1 MLYKYEAT
9 TLNGEKQAG
18 SIEAANIEIAISS
31 LQRRNLIIVSINP
44 EEKGESIFS
53 RGVGLFEK
61 VKTRDVV
68 ILSRQLSTLF
78 EAKVPV
84 LDSFKLLA
92 NEAESP
98 ILRKKISQVVEDI
111 QGGIPMSQA
120 MAKHPDVFS
129 KFYVNMVRSG
139 EESGKLDEV
148 FLFLADY
155 LERSFELA
163 SKARNA
169 LLYPAFVIFVFIS
182 VMILM
187 MVFVIPKLNL
197 ILNEAGQEIPVYT
210 KVIIGISNF
219 LVNFG
224 PLLFIAL
231 VIGIIFLWRY
241 VRTEAGRMSFSQFQ
255 IAVPYVGSLYKK
267 LYLAR
272 VTDNLKTLLSSGVSM
287 VRSLE
292 ISSDVVGNEV
302 YSRILRESTD
312 AVKGGNS
319 LSEALSRYEDVPPL
333 VSRMI
338 KIGEE
343 TGKLSFIL
351 ETLSRF
357 YKREVDN
364 AVDNLVGLIEPVMII
379 VLGVGVGILLI
390 SILGPIYNISSAI

>member
-1 MLYKYEAT
+1 MLYKYDAT
-9 TLNGEKQAG
+9 TVNGERQSG

-44 EEKGESIFS
+44 EEKGESIFTK
-53 RGVGLFEK
+53 GIGIFEK

-84 LDSFKLLA
+84 LESFKLLA

-129 KFYVNMVRSG
+129 KFYVSMVRSG
-139 EESGKLDEV
+139 EESGKLEEV

-155 LERSFELA
+155 LERSYELA

-187 MVFVIPKLNL
+187 MVFVIPKLNT
-197 ILNEAGQEIPVYT
+197 ILLEAGQDVPVYT

-219 LVNFG
+219 LINFG
-224 PLLFIAL
+224 PLLIIAL

-241 VRTEAGRMSFSQFQ
+241 LRTETGRMSFSQFQ
-255 IAVPYVGSLYKK
+255 ISVPYVGSLYKK

-272 VTDNLKTLLSSGVSM
+272 ITDNLKTLLSSGVSM

-292 ISSDVVGNEV
+292 ISSDVVGNGAYE
-302 YSRILRESTD
+302 RILRESTD

-319 LSEALSRYEDVPPL
+319 LSEALGKYEDIPPL

-343 TGKLSFIL
+343 TGKLNFIL
-351 ETLSRF
+351 ETLARF
-357 YKREVDN
+357 YKREVDS

>member
-9 TLNGEKQAG
+9 TVNGEKQAG
-18 SIEAANIEIAISS
+18 SIEAANMEIAVSS
-31 LQRRNLIIVSINP
+31 LQRRNLIIISINP
-44 EEKGESIFS
+44 EGKESSFFEKKI
-53 RGVGLFEK
+53 GLFER
-61 VKTRDVV
+61 VKTSDVV
-68 ILSRQLSTLF
+68 MLSRQLSTLF

-92 NEAESP
+92 NEAESQ
-98 ILRKKISQVVEDI
+98 ILRKKLSQVVEDI
-111 QGGIPMSQA
+111 QGGISMSQA

-129 KFYVNMVRSG
+129 KFYVSMVRSG
-139 EESGKLDEV
+139 EESGKLEEV
-148 FLFLADY
+148 FIFLADY
-155 LERSFELA
+155 LERSYELT

-187 MVFVIPKLNL
+187 IVFVIPRLNT
-197 ILNEAGQEIPVYT
+197 ILSEAGQQIPLYT
-210 KVIIGISNF
+210 KIVIGISNF
-219 LVNFG
+219 LRDFG
-224 PLLFIAL
+224 PLILIAL
-231 VIGIIFLWRY
+231 VVGIIFLWRY
-241 VRTEAGRMSFSQFQ
+241 VRTESGRASFSKFQ
-255 IAVPYVGSLYKK
+255 ISVPYVGSLYKK
-267 LYLAR
+267 IYLAR
-272 VTDNLKTLLSSGVSM
+272 ITDNLKTLLSSGVSM

-319 LSEALSRYEDVPPL
+319 LSEIFSKYGDIPLL
-333 VSRMI
+333 VSKMI

-343 TGKLSFIL
+343 TGKLNFIL
-351 ETLSRF
+351 ETLARF
-357 YKREVDN
+357 YKREVDR
-364 AVDNLVGLIEPVMII
+364 AVETLVNLIEPIMII